1 VLDSRVLLKV
11 YQYLEYVT
19 QCSVVSDQLTHMY
32 SHVFIHY
39 YCYISLQHTGY
50 VVNFKNTVII
60 LTSNIGAEYLLQVKT
75 QSDVAAAETAV
86 LKAVHSR
93 FRPEFLNR
101 LDEILIFHRYVSM
114 HTYVMLINI
123 RLILL
128 YTALVQYASAN
139 MLLLPYAVHFT
150 NC

>member
-1 VLDSRVLLKV
+1 
-11 YQYLEYVT
+11 
-19 QCSVVSDQLTHMY
+19 
-32 SHVFIHY
+32 
-39 YCYISLQHTGY
+39 

-101 LDEILIFHRYVSM
+101 LDEILIFHRYV
-114 HTYVMLINI
+114 HILHYIKVLRLML
-123 RLILL
+123 
-128 YTALVQYASAN
+128 AVAS
-139 MLLLPYAVHFT
+139 HD
-150 NC
+150 